1 MSTTSRPYRILL
13 IDPVYGRDTPFWF
26 VPLGL
31 GYIAAMLHEQ
41 FAQACQVEI
50 LRQHDAVVSRLRS
63 ERYDLVASTNYVW
76 NTQLSNKYLSLAK
89 SCHPETVTVQGG
101 PHIQIAEPEVAEAY
115 FQANPAVDYY
125 VHGEGE
131 ETTVALV
138 ERLMDANPPDAA
150 EPGLAFYRDGCYVD
164 GGRRQRIRDLDTIPS
179 PYLGGWLDSFLADGY
194 GPIIETNRGC
204 PFSCAFCNWG
214 SATVSKVN
222 RFSLD
227 RVNADLEYIAERV
240 QDNDAL
246 LVADANFG
254 ILRRDL
260 EIAEM
265 IQSLWKR
272 HHYPAHIFL
281 WHTKNASHRTI
292 EIGKILGKKVRFL
305 MAVQS
310 LNPEVLK
317 NIKRSNIKLEA
328 YEEIATHARE
338 SDLLTASDLI
348 IGLPGEDLASIKRSL
363 DILYRRG
370 IDKVDLFTLILIPGT
385 DLYSRSVRERFGLK
399 TMHRL
404 ANGCVLDIDG
414 ETVAETEEVV
424 VETDTLSFDDCLTL
438 GKYSAL
444 SIFWH
449 HCGIGEPASS
459 YARER
464 GIIEPNLLFEMIES
478 TGNRPDT
485 VAALDY
491 VGQQL
496 RDELYPTHLDVQR
509 AASERD
515 RTSQGEIRAVWKF
528 VHYVIS
534 EGLAPSLIDDM
545 FDALER
551 LLGCQESAHDPAIL
565 AREVGSL
572 RAFTKAYQE
581 TADANRSTTVSV
593 QHDIGE
599 WMQKNYSEDL
609 ARFRLDDSS
618 ALTLRRDQTRLP
630 SADLGSFDASTSTP
644 QQFNQ
649 WFFIIRNVRN
659 YVAVANLDEARA

>member
-1 MSTTSRPYRILL
+1 M
-13 IDPVYGRDTPFWF
+13 
-26 VPLGL
+26 
-31 GYIAAMLHEQ
+31 
-41 FAQACQVEI
+41 
-50 LRQHDAVVSRLRS
+50 
-63 ERYDLVASTNYVW
+63 
-76 NTQLSNKYLSLAK
+76 
-89 SCHPETVTVQGG
+89 
-101 PHIQIAEPEVAEAY
+101 
-115 FQANPAVDYY
+115 
-125 VHGEGE
+125 
-131 ETTVALV
+131 
-138 ERLMDANPPDAA
+138 
-150 EPGLAFYRDGCYVD
+150 
-164 GGRRQRIRDLDTIPS
+164 
-179 PYLGGWLDSFLADGY
+179 
-194 GPIIETNRGC
+194 IETNRGC

-227 RVNADLEYIAERV
+227 RVYADLEYIGERV

-254 ILRRDL
+254 ILSRDL
-260 EIAEM
+260 EIAEK

-272 HHYPAHIFL
+272 RHYPSHIFL

-310 LNPEVLK
+310 LNPEVLE

-328 YEEIATHARE
+328 YEKIATHARE
-338 SDLLTASDLI
+338 NDLLTASDLI

-385 DLYSRSVRERFGLK
+385 ELYSRSVRERFGMK

-414 ETVAETEEVV
+414 ETVAEVEEVV
-424 VETDTLSFDDCLTL
+424 VETNTLSFDDNLTL

-449 HCGIGEPASS
+449 HCGIGEPAST

-464 GIIEPNLLFEMIES
+464 GIIEPTLLFELIES
-478 TGNRPDT
+478 DGNRPGT

-491 VGQQL
+491 IEQQL
-496 RDELYPTHLDVQR
+496 RNELYPTTEDVQR
-509 AASERD
+509 AAARRD
-515 RTSQGEIRAVWKF
+515 RTKQGDIRAVWNF

-534 EGLAPSLIDDM
+534 EDLAQSLIDDM

-551 LLGCQESAHDPAIL
+551 LLGRQEDDRDPATL
-565 AREVGSL
+565 AREVSSL
-572 RAFTKAYQE
+572 RAFTKAYQQ
-581 TADANRSTTVSV
+581 TADTNQTTTVTV
-593 QHDIGE
+593 HHDIAE
-599 WMQKNYSEDL
+599 WMRSNYSEDL
-609 ARFRLDDSS
+609 ACLRLDAS
-618 ALTLRRDQTRLP
+618 APLTLHRDQSRLP
-630 SADLGSFDASTSTP
+630 SADLGAFDASSSTL

-649 WFFIIRNVRN
+649 WFFIIRNVRD
-659 YVAVANLDEARA
+659 YVAVTNLGEARA

>member
-31 GYIAAMLHEQ
+31 GYIAAMLNER
-41 FAQACQVEI
+41 FAQDCQIEI
-50 LRQHDAVVSRLRS
+50 LRHHDAVLSRLRS
-63 ERYDLVASTNYVW
+63 ERYDLIASTNYVW
-76 NTQLSNKYLSLAK
+76 NTNLSNKYLALAK
-89 SCHPETVTVQGG
+89 SFNPQTVTVQGG
-101 PHIQIAEPEVAEAY
+101 PHIQTVEPDVAEAY
-115 FQANPAVDYY
+115 FRANPAIDYY
-125 VHGEGE
+125 VQGEGE

-138 ERLMDANPPDAA
+138 ERLMDGNPPDTA
-150 EPGLAFYRDGCYVD
+150 ECGLAFYREGCYVD
-164 GGRRQRIRDLDTIPS
+164 GGRRKRIRDLDTIPS

-194 GPIIETNRGC
+194 GPMIETNRGC

-227 RVNADLEYIAERV
+227 RVSADLEYIANHV
-240 QDNDAL
+240 QDNDSL

-254 ILRRDL
+254 ILTRDL
-260 EIAEM
+260 EIAEK
-265 IQSLWKR
+265 IESLWKR
-272 HHYPAHIFL
+272 RRYPAHIFL

-292 EIGKILGKKVRFL
+292 EIGKILGRKVRFL

-317 NIKRSNIKLEA
+317 NIKRSNIKLKD

-338 SDLLTASDLI
+338 NDLLTASDLI
-348 IGLPGEDLASIKRSL
+348 IGLPGEDLSSIKRSL
-363 DILYRRG
+363 ETLYRRG

-385 DLYSRSVRERFGLK
+385 DLYARSMRERFGLK

-404 ANGCVLDIDG
+404 ANGSVLDIDG
-414 ETVAETEEVV
+414 ETVAEIEEVV

-464 GIIEPNLLFEMIES
+464 GIFEPTLLFEMIES
-478 TGNRPDT
+478 TGNRPGT

-491 VGQQL
+491 IGQQL
-496 RDELYPTHLDVQR
+496 RDELHATPMDVQR
-509 AASERD
+509 AASEQD
-515 RTSQGEIRAVWKF
+515 WTHQGEIRAVWKF

-534 EGLAPSLIDDM
+534 EGLAQSLIDDM

-551 LLGCQESAHDPAIL
+551 LLEQQEGAYDPATL
-565 AREVGSL
+565 AREVSSL
-572 RAFTKAYQE
+572 RAFTKAYQL
-581 TADANRSTTVSV
+581 TADTNHTTTVSV
-593 QHDIGE
+593 HYDIAK
-599 WMQKNYSEDL
+599 WIQKNYGEDL

-618 ALTLRRDQTRLP
+618 ALTLHRDQARLP
-630 SADLGSFDASTSTP
+630 NADLGTFDASSSTP

-649 WFFIIRNVRN
+649 WFFVIRNVRN
-659 YVAVANLDEARA
+659 YVAVAG